1 MVQQVGPL
9 PAGTEKRMS
18 LMSMTGRGAGAATG
32 SLARVEAELSSVNR
46 KTLDIAVNLPRFLSS
61 FEAPVQHQ
69 IRQALSRG
77 RITGEIR
84 VAWSPRAQ
92 AASVRVDEALAR
104 AHLAALR
111 AAARRLRL
119 PDNLQA
125 ADLLNLPDVLVLEHR
140 SADVARL
147 GPLLTKALA
156 AALRNLQVMRR
167 REGAALGRDLRR
179 RFSALAAV
187 TARIEARAPRVAD
200 AYRRALLDR
209 LRDVLPGQPLAG
221 DDRLLKEIALFADRA
236 DITEELVRLRS
247 HLAQARG
254 LLRTGGVAG
263 RTLDFLVQEMGREIN
278 TIGSK
283 ANDGDITRR
292 VIAFK
297 TELERIREQVQ
308 NIE

>member
-1 MVQQVGPL
+1 
-9 PAGTEKRMS
+9 
-18 LMSMTGRGAGAATG
+18 MTGRGAGAATG

-221 DDRLLKEIALFADRA
+221 DDRLFADRA